1 MKHLYFLLTRKLNQI
16 LKKLQSQE
24 SLHFQFRRCKG
35 LTPREVF
42 SRYLPFFP
50 NMERSMKIFISAE
63 VLFGGICCKIVDGF
77 TPHKSKIKN
86 KRNFFCFNKQKQNNP
101 MPIYFSV
108 IIQLLFVCLHFFVN
122 SDRLFDKIYL

>member
-1 MKHLYFLLTRKLNQI
+1 MFQVLQVMKRGKTQVSMHTMCPLPTPRSLSYYLPSPFSPVKHLYFLLTRKLNQI

-77 TPHKSKIKN
+77 TPHK
-86 KRNFFCFNKQKQNNP
+86 
-101 MPIYFSV
+101 
-108 IIQLLFVCLHFFVN
+108 
-122 SDRLFDKIYL
+122 